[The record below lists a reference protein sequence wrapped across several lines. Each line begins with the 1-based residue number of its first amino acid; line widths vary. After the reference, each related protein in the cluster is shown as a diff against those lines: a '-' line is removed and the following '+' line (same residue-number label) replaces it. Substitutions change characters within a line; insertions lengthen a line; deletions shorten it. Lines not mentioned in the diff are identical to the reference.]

1 MAQKRRTKS
10 KLLLISSSNE
20 KLTSSLGKGNL
31 YMSRRQPRD
40 QPKTNS
46 QQPAKKPST
55 LQPPQQVRQF
65 TTNQGSRNLYAIP
78 TSRQATTNKSDKI
91 RTAPTSINQRL
102 TDTKKIPSA
111 KRRPS
116 LLKFLSTKPTTP
128 RRKPLD
134 LDPRPKVTNHQRQPK
149 GNLGRSQPR
158 PLSPLMYLAR
168 LLILGVGIGA
178 IVGTFLS
185 IWDTSS
191 RHSVEASANNNS
203 LEKATSAEKKNTITV
218 AMGQEILALKPQLE
232 ALATANPKL
241 QAGVFV
247 LDLDTG
253 AYLDYNSNSTFSAAS
268 TIKVPVLIAFFQDV
282 DAGKV
287 SLDEMLTMEPEMIA
301 KGSGDMQYQKAGKQF
316 TALETATKMIAIS
329 DNTATNMLITRLG
342 GAEAL
347 NQRFRS
353 WGLTATTINK
363 PLPDLEG
370 NNSTS
375 PQELANVMVM
385 VNEGRLVSVRSRDRI
400 LNIMRQTVTN
410 TLLPP
415 GLGKGATI
423 AHKTGDIGSILADVG
438 LIDMPIGKRYVASVM
453 VERPH
458 NDVSARQLIQQISRL
473 TYQYF
478 NKSAVSPISPTIAG
492 TTSSPTTT
500 PSAVS
505 PISPTIPGNTSGS
518 MNTPFTS
525 ENSATTSN

>member
-1 MAQKRRTKS
+1 MAQKRGTKS

-20 KLTSSLGKGNL
+20 KLTSSLSKGNL
-31 YMSRRQPRD
+31 YMNRRQPRD
-40 QPKTNS
+40 QPKKAS
-46 QQPAKKPST
+46 RQQPAKTPSP
-55 LQPPQQVRQF
+55 LQQPQKIRQF
-65 TTNQGSRNLYAIP
+65 PTNQGSRNLYAVP
-78 TSRQATTNKSDKI
+78 TSRQARTNSSDQI
-91 RTAPTSINQRL
+91 RTAPTSLNQRL
-102 TDTKKIPSA
+102 IDTKKIQTS

-134 LDPRPKVTNHQRQPK
+134 LEPRQKSTNHQRQPK
-149 GNLGRSQPR
+149 GKLGRSQPR

-168 LLILGVGIGA
+168 LLIVGVGIGA

-185 IWDTSS
+185 IWDSSS
-191 RHSVEASANNNS
+191 RHSVEASANSNS
-203 LEKATSAEKKNTITV
+203 LEKATSAEKKDTITV

-247 LDLDTG
+247 VDLDTG
-253 AYLDYNSNSTFSAAS
+253 AYLDYNSSYTFSAAS
-268 TIKVPVLIAFFQDV
+268 TIKLPVLIAFFQDV
-282 DAGKV
+282 EAGKI
-287 SLDEMLTMEPEMIA
+287 SLNEMLTMEPEMIA
-301 KGSGDMQYQKAGKQF
+301 KGSGDMQYQKAGKQY
-316 TALETATKMIAIS
+316 TALETATKMMAIS

-353 WGLTATTINK
+353 WGLVVTTINK

-370 NNSTS
+370 NNTTT
-375 PQELANVMVM
+375 PQELANIMVM
-385 VNEGRLVSVRSRDRI
+385 VNEGRLVSVRSRDR
-400 LNIMRQTVTN
+400 LLDIMRQTVTN

-458 NDVSARQLIQQISRL
+458 NDVAARKLIQQISRL

-478 NKSAVSPISPTIAG
+478 DKSAVSPI
-492 TTSSPTTT
+492 T
-500 PSAVS
+500 PA
-505 PISPTIPGNTSGS
+505 IPESTPNS
-518 MNTPFTS
+518 MTGAFTS
-525 ENSATTSN
+525 EIPAPSN

>member
-1 MAQKRRTKS
+1 VAHKRGTQS
-10 KLLLISSSNE
+10 DLLLISRSNE
-20 KLTSSLGKGNL
+20 ELTSSLSKENL

-40 QPKTNS
+40 Q
-46 QQPAKKPST
+46 Q
-55 LQPPQQVRQF
+55 
-65 TTNQGSRNLYAIP
+65 
-78 TSRQATTNKSDKI
+78 SDKL
-91 RTAPTSINQRL
+91 RTAPTSLNQGL
-102 TDTKKIPSA
+102 TDTKKIQTA
-111 KRRPS
+111 QRRPS
-116 LLKFLSTKPTTP
+116 LLKFLSARSTTP

-134 LDPRPKVTNHQRQPK
+134 LDSRSTATNHQRQPK
-149 GNLGRSQPR
+149 GKLGRSQPR
-158 PLSPLMYLAR
+158 PLSPLMYIAR

-185 IWDTSS
+185 IWDSSS
-191 RHSVEASANNNS
+191 RRSVEASANTNS
-203 LEKATSAEKKNTITV
+203 LVEATSAEKENTVTV
-218 AMGQEILALKPQLE
+218 AMGQKILAIKPQLE

-253 AYLDYNSNSTFSAAS
+253 AYLDYNSSSTFSAAS
-268 TIKVPVLIAFFQDV
+268 TIKLPILVAFFQDV
-282 DAGKV
+282 EAGKIN
-287 SLDEMLTMEPEMIA
+287 LNEMLTMEPEMIA
-301 KGSGDMQYQKAGKQF
+301 KGSGDMQYQKAGKQY

-385 VNEGRLVSVRSRDRI
+385 VNEGRSVRSRDRI
-400 LNIMRQTVTN
+400 LDIMRQTVTN

-438 LIDMPIGKRYVASVM
+438 LIDMPIGKRYVAAVM
-453 VERPH
+453 VKRPH
-458 NDVSARQLIQQISRL
+458 NDVSARKLIQQISRL

-478 NKSAVSPISPTIAG
+478 DKSAVSPI
-492 TTSSPTTT
+492 TTAIPKST
-500 PSAVS
+500 PS
-505 PISPTIPGNTSGS
+505 S
-518 MNTPFTS
+518 MTRAFTS
-525 ENSATTSN
+525 ENSVPND

>member
-1 MAQKRRTKS
+1 MAQKRGTKS

-20 KLTSSLGKGNL
+20 KLTSNSSKGNL

-40 QPKTNS
+40 QPKKAS
-46 QQPAKKPST
+46 RQEPAKTPTT

-65 TTNQGSRNLYAIP
+65 PTNQGSRNLYAVP
-78 TSRQATTNKSDKI
+78 VSRQAKTNNSDKI
-91 RTAPTSINQRL
+91 RTVPTSLNQRL
-102 TDTKKIPSA
+102 TDTKKIQTA

-116 LLKFLSTKPTTP
+116 LLKFLSARSTTP
-128 RRKPLD
+128 RKKPLD
-134 LDPRPKVTNHQRQPK
+134 LNPRPKATNHQRQPK
-149 GNLGRSQPR
+149 GKLGRSQPR
-158 PLSPLMYLAR
+158 PLSPLMYLTR
-168 LLILGVGIGA
+168 LLIVGVGIGA

-185 IWDTSS
+185 IWDSSS
-191 RHSVEASANNNS
+191 RHSVEAAANTNS
-203 LEKATSAEKKNTITV
+203 TVEATPAEKKNTITV
-218 AMGQEILALKPQLE
+218 AMGQEIVAIKPQLE

-253 AYLDYNSNSTFSAAS
+253 AYLDYNSSSTFSAAS
-268 TIKVPVLIAFFQDV
+268 TIKVPVLVAFFQDV

-353 WGLTATTINK
+353 WGLVATTINK

-400 LNIMRQTVTN
+400 LDIMRQTVTK

-453 VERPH
+453 VQRPH
-458 NDVSARQLIQQISRL
+458 NDVAARKLIQQISRL

-478 NKSAVSPISPTIAG
+478 DKSAVSPI
-492 TTSSPTTT
+492 T
-500 PSAVS
+500 PA
-505 PISPTIPGNTSGS
+505 IPESTPNS
-518 MNTPFTS
+518 MTRAFTG
-525 ENSATTSN
+525 ENPAPSN